1 MFFKQNGL
9 TKLLNERI
17 EELENLQAE
26 YDKYNRNLE
35 PVAKSDRLEELSV
48 KVELVLSMLMKVQR
62 NLLDELDNPTSYMY
76 RSDIERT
83 VQQTKEYIKSY
94 QGMAFAYSE
103 VLRSVRIKI
112 ENLFELQKLTM
123 DNSKQ

>member
-1 MFFKQNGL
+1 MD
-9 TKLLNERI
+9 ERMGN
-17 EELENLQAE
+17 NLDAC
-26 YDKYNRNLE
+26 
-35 PVAKSDRLEELSV
+35 SLSQMHG
-48 KVELVLSMLMKVQR
+48 EILVLRQLRIRISLRFEDEVSPEADDGQTVTSFMLMKVQR